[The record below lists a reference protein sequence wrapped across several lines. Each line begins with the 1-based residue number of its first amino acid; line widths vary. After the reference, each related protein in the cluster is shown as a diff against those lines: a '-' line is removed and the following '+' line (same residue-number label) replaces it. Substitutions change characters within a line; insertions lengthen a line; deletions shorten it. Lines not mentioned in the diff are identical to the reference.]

1 MITDRISE
9 PQLILPSL
17 YLMLQ
22 NNGSITTSQLI
33 EDLTTL
39 MKPTGTDALILPNR
53 TDTYFSQKVRNLKS
67 HDAFER
73 RGYATRNDGGFSIT
87 DAGRRFVEENADSVL
102 YLTGSGFDYSDIR
115 QIFGN
120 FTERPTVKRIPFSEL
135 ISEGS
140 LQIKSTYVRQ
150 RSKKLRDAAVEYFTK
165 NGVIRC
171 DCCGF
176 EFNHAYGTKY
186 GTSCIEIHHL
196 KPIFSYEDS
205 NIINTIENALKNLLP
220 VCPNCHRVIH
230 RNNIHVSEIP
240 AFKQEI
246 QCHSQL

>member
-1 MITDRISE
+1 MAVDRITES
-9 PQLILPSL
+9 QLILPSL
-17 YLMLQ
+17 YIMLQ
-22 NNGSITTSQLI
+22 NDGSITTSQLI
-33 EDLTTL
+33 EELTAL

-87 DAGRRFVEENADSVL
+87 DAGRKFVEENADSVL
-102 YLTGSGFDYSDIR
+102 YLTGSGFNYSDIKE
-115 QIFGN
+115 IFGN
-120 FTERPTVKRIPFSEL
+120 FTTRPTVRRIPFSEL
-135 ISEGS
+135 ISEGN
-140 LQIKSTYVRQ
+140 LQIKSSYVRQ

-165 NGVIRC
+165 DGVIRC

-176 EFNHAYGTKY
+176 EFKHSYGTKY
-186 GTSCIEIHHL
+186 GASCIEIHHL
-196 KPIFSYEDS
+196 QPIFSYEDS

-230 RNNIHVSEIP
+230 KNQIQPAEIP
-240 AFKQEI
+240 AFKQAILNI
-246 QCHSQL
+246 QHI